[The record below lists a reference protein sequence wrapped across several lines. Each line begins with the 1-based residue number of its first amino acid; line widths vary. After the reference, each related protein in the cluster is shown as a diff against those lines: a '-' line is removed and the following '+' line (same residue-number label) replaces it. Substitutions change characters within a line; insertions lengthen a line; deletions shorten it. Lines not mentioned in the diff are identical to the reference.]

1 MTSLCLRGPML
12 HPRLLVLIRPS
23 GVLQLGWDPESAR
36 QLAIPGV
43 DSDALRRFL
52 DLLDGLRTRPQII
65 WRATEL
71 GLTARR
77 ASDLLATLDDAGL
90 LVHPDTPA
98 GQVRR
103 IRVHGLGPLSDALTA
118 GLHRL
123 GLRPQRSRGAR
134 LDLRPRPDLV
144 LLTDTLQPD
153 PRLTDQLL
161 RERIPHLPV
170 HMRDGV
176 GVVGPLVLPGET
188 GCLRCADLL
197 RADYDPEWP
206 RVAAQLL
213 GRVGHGSPPAIEAT
227 AALAL
232 RELESIIACSARRRP
247 AVLHA
252 QLELDPGSY
261 RLRIRHRTPHERCLC
276 RRIRTD
282 QGAQV

>member
-1 MTSLCLRGPML
+1 ML
-12 HPRLLVLIRPS
+12 HPRLLVLTRPS
-23 GVLQLGWDPESAR
+23 GAIQLGWDPESAR

-43 DSDALRRFL
+43 GTDTLRRFL

-71 GLTARR
+71 GLTAQR
-77 ASDLLATLDDAGL
+77 ASELLATLDDAGL
-90 LVHPDTPA
+90 LLYPDTPA

-103 IRVHGLGPLSDALTA
+103 VRVHGLGPLSDALAA
-118 GLHRL
+118 GLRRF
-123 GLRPQRSRGAR
+123 GLRPERSRGGR
-134 LDLRPRPDLV
+134 LDLRLRPDLV
-144 LLTDTLQPD
+144 LLTDTLIPD
-153 PRLTDQLL
+153 PRLIDQLL

-213 GRVGHGSPPAIEAT
+213 GRVGHGSRPEIEAT

-252 QLELDPGSY
+252 QLELDPGPY
-261 RLRIRHRTPHERCLC
+261 RLRIRHRAPHERCAC
-276 RRIRTD
+276 RRIHTD
-282 QGAQV
+282 HGARM